1 MFKDLGNATK
11 LNDMAEEAMNA
22 GAKAIIE
29 NIKDYAIV
37 AIHNEASEDVDYN
50 NYLIIDGN
58 GDKYYTGSAP
68 FWNSFK
74 SIWDE
79 MSESD
84 FNMLSFQMEM
94 QEYKLVL
101 FPNSNDSS
109 ANSSTCIFLYFFQT
123 NEHIP
128 VCLNNLDV
136 LEMLKT
142 FLIQY

>member
-1 MFKDLGNATK
+1 MAKKKAESNYSSTIKESSRELTPKERVMFKDLGNATK

-84 FNMLSFQMEM
+84 EEWGIQLNLIPSKN
-94 QEYKLVL
+94 YAGKTVL
-101 FPNSNDSS
+101 
-109 ANSSTCIFLYFFQT
+109 TCS
-123 NEHIP
+123 
-128 VCLNNLDV
+128 
-136 LEMLKT
+136 
-142 FLIQY
+142 LI

>member
-1 MFKDLGNATK
+1 MAKKKAESNYSSTIKESSRELTPKERVMFKDLGNATK

-58 GDKYYTGSAP
+58 GDKYYTGSVS

-84 FNMLSFQMEM
+84 EEWGIQLNLIPSKN
-94 QEYKLVL
+94 YAGKTVL
-101 FPNSNDSS
+101 
-109 ANSSTCIFLYFFQT
+109 TCS
-123 NEHIP
+123 
-128 VCLNNLDV
+128 
-136 LEMLKT
+136 
-142 FLIQY
+142 LI

>member
-1 MFKDLGNATK
+1 MAKKKAESNYSSTIKESSRELTPKERVMFKDLGNATK
-11 LNDMAEEAMNA
+11 LNDMAEEAMAA

-37 AIHNEASEDVDYN
+37 SIHNEASDDVDYN
-50 NYLIIDGN
+50 NYLLIDGN

-84 FNMLSFQMEM
+84 EEWGIQLNLIPSKN
-94 QEYKLVL
+94 YAGKTVL
-101 FPNSNDSS
+101 
-109 ANSSTCIFLYFFQT
+109 TCS
-123 NEHIP
+123 
-128 VCLNNLDV
+128 
-136 LEMLKT
+136 
-142 FLIQY
+142 LI